1 MSKCFT
7 VLGEFN
13 LSDINVANCFIS
25 VNQTRKLS
33 KEATDIL
40 RNDVKQ
46 MGINNI
52 SEPEAPCK
60 KSFSNVC
67 TMHISIY
74 LPIMFSQAVVKN
86 SVHRVGRYP
95 PGRHPSGQTHTHTPG
110 QTPPPRADIP
120 PWADTDT
127 PRQTAPP
134 GQTPPGRHSPETATA
149 DIPQADTPGCA

>member
-13 LSDINVANCFIS
+13 LSDINVANCLIS

-52 SEPEAPCK
+52 SELEAPYK

-74 LPIMFSQAVVKN
+74 LPIMFSQAGVKN

-95 PGRHPSGQTHTHTPG
+95 PGRHPTGQTHTPLDRH
-110 QTPPPRADIP
+110 
-120 PWADTDT
+120 
-127 PRQTAPP
+127 PP
-134 GQTPPGRHSPETATA
+134 GQTAPLPGRHSPETATA
-149 DIPQADTPGCA
+149 DIPQADTPRVCLIF